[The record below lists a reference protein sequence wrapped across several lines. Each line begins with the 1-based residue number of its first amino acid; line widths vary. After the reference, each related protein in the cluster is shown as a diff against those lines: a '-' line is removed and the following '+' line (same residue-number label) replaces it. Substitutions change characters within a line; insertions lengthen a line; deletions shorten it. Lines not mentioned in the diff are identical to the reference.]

1 MVYVQN
7 HLGQPL
13 MPTQDHRKVRLLLK
27 AAAAVVVR
35 RTPFTIILMIKKQPG
50 EAISGLFVAYQDS
63 LGSLSGGSSPAP
75 AVATE

>member
-27 AAAAVVVR
+27 AGAE
-35 RTPFTIILMIKKQPG
+35 PEG
-50 EAISGLFVAYQDS
+50 DG
-63 LGSLSGGSSPAP
+63 AP
-75 AVATE
+75 AGDGEKGDSPQKKPPRTKS